1 MSLWKTPA
9 HRRMTKYHAFGTCR
23 SRKKGGRTLANVKW
37 HKKIGAI
44 LLAGFL
50 SGTILPLPAAAEPA
64 SGTEPGT
71 AAAPAAEESADT
83 GGSLYYEEQDTYS
96 DYYDTYADAAH
107 PDAEFVLNGA
117 DYTQA
122 DCDTFEVG
130 SYTGTEDNSV
140 RDNVLIWDSAEGA
153 FTYTVEVPETGLYS
167 IEATYCPIV
176 SNTSEISLS
185 LAVDGEVPY
194 DTASRMTLNKVYRN
208 MEDIKTDSAGNQ
220 VRPAQVQTEMW
231 RTGWIGDS
239 DGLFNEPLQFY
250 LEKGTHEITLSSSKA
265 YFALDTLRF
274 AQPEEVSDYDTYAAG
289 VDAAV
294 SKDATPSGVVRIE
307 GEDAVYKSDSVLY
320 PTYDNSTS
328 AISPSDPKHMLYN
341 TIGSGNWD
349 KALQTITWKVA
360 ANTLPGDGWYQLGI
374 KARQEEMRG
383 FYSNR
388 RISIDGSVPS
398 EEFDQVKFYYDTD
411 FRMTAVENADGEA
424 VYVYLTAGE
433 DHTITMEVI
442 PGEIGDSMR
451 QLDAIV
457 LDLNTYYRK
466 IVMITGPEPDKYT
479 DYYVH
484 EKIPELVGEFR
495 RISGELEEIQGHIES
510 LANSKGTEASSL
522 EQMRIILEKCADEP
536 LKIPNYLSQ
545 IKDDITSLSSWMR
558 DYRDQPLEVDYLEL
572 ASPDE
577 DFPSV
582 KAGFWKSL
590 SYSFQR
596 FTASW
601 DEDYSS
607 LSATTGDDAIEV
619 WVSLG
624 RDQAQAV
631 KDLVESE
638 FQQQYDIPVSVNLVV
653 GGVVEATLADKGP
666 DVALFLGGEFPVNLA
681 ARGLLADVSA
691 MDGYEEIT
699 QQYQRTAMV
708 PYQYE
713 GGTYGLPLTRSWA
726 MMFYRK
732 DVLSE
737 LGFTS
742 APETWEDLIDMLP
755 ALQRNYMSAGLV
767 LPAVAADANQATISA
782 ATESGLT
789 FASLLLQRGQ
799 NYYNDAQT
807 ETTFHTNAA
816 IDSFEMWTDFYT
828 KYDFDQQYD
837 AFSRFRTGEY
847 PIVVSDYCTFFNQL
861 SVAAPEISGLWGF
874 AAIPG
879 TEQEDGSISHA
890 VNSNN
895 TGAVIFNKVSEKQNG
910 LENAWTFLKWFCSAE
925 VQVEYGTQIEG
936 LLGQMGRYA
945 TASTEV
951 LTQLAWSSSEAD
963 TILTSMDE
971 LEEIPII
978 PASYSVTRNIMNA
991 FREVVNNNKNPRDT
1005 LMSYN
1010 RDINEEIARKRKN
1023 LGLDS

>member
-44 LLAGFL
+44 LLAVLL

-64 SGTEPGT
+64 SGT

-96 DYYDTYADAAH
+96 GYYDTYADAAH

-208 MEDIKTDSAGNQ
+208 KEDIKTDSAGNQ

-274 AQPEEVSDYDTYAAG
+274 AQPEEVSDYDTYAVG

-349 KALQTITWKVA
+349 KALQTITWQVA

-433 DHTITMEVI
+433 DHTITMEAI

-484 EKIPELVGEFR
+484 EKLPELVGEFR

-536 LKIPNYLSQ
+536 LKIPSYLSQ
-545 IKDDITSLSSWMR
+545 IKDDITSLSSRMR
-558 DYRDQPLEVDYLEL
+558 DYCDQPLEVDIWNWLRRTRISPPSRRASGSPSPIASS
-572 ASPDE
+572 ASPPPGMRTTAPCPPPPAMMPLKYGCRWDGIRHRPSRIWWNRSSSSSMT
-577 DFPSV
+577 FPSPSIWSS
-582 KAGFWKSL
+582 AAL
-590 SYSFQR
+590 SR
-596 FTASW
+596 RRWRTR
-601 DEDYSS
+601 DRTLPCSS
-607 LSATTGDDAIEV
+607 
-619 WVSLG
+619 
-624 RDQAQAV
+624 AV
-631 KDLVESE
+631 NFPSIW
-638 FQQQYDIPVSVNLVV
+638 QPVDCWQTCL
-653 GGVVEATLADKGP
+653 P
-666 DVALFLGGEFPVNLA
+666 W
-681 ARGLLADVSA
+681 
-691 MDGYEEIT
+691 
-699 QQYQRTAMV
+699 TAMR
-708 PYQYE
+708 
-713 GGTYGLPLTRSWA
+713 RS
-726 MMFYRK
+726 R
-732 DVLSE
+732 SS
-737 LGFTS
+737 TS
-742 APETWEDLIDMLP
+742 APLWCPTST
-755 ALQRNYMSAGLV
+755 R
-767 LPAVAADANQATISA
+767 
-782 ATESGLT
+782 
-789 FASLLLQRGQ
+789 
-799 NYYNDAQT
+799 
-807 ETTFHTNAA
+807 
-816 IDSFEMWTDFYT
+816 
-828 KYDFDQQYD
+828 
-837 AFSRFRTGEY
+837 
-847 PIVVSDYCTFFNQL
+847 
-861 SVAAPEISGLWGF
+861 AAPTVCPSP
-874 AAIPG
+874 AA
-879 TEQEDGSISHA
+879 
-890 VNSNN
+890 
-895 TGAVIFNKVSEKQNG
+895 
-910 LENAWTFLKWFCSAE
+910 
-925 VQVEYGTQIEG
+925 
-936 LLGQMGRYA
+936 GR
-945 TASTEV
+945 
-951 LTQLAWSSSEAD
+951 
-963 TILTSMDE
+963 
-971 LEEIPII
+971 
-978 PASYSVTRNIMNA
+978 
-991 FREVVNNNKNPRDT
+991 
-1005 LMSYN
+1005 
-1010 RDINEEIARKRKN
+1010 
-1023 LGLDS
+1023 